1 MDIARELAVKV
12 LYKIEKEDGYT
23 NIVLDEILNKNR
35 EKLNSKD
42 IGLISEIIYGT
53 ITWKLTIDEIIKK
66 HSKIKMK
73 KISAWILNILRIG
86 IYQIVFLDKIPK
98 SASVNESVN
107 LAKKYGHKGSSNFV
121 NALLRKIEKTD
132 YQEFFTIENDVER
145 ISKTTSM
152 PEWIIEEL
160 LKEKSVQE
168 VEEICKA
175 SNLRPKVNIRVN
187 KLKISKNELE
197 KLLEEEKIEFS
208 EGILKDFLILEKVK
222 NIENLDLFKNGYFT
236 IQDEMAGLIAQIL
249 EPKENEKIL
258 DCCSAPG
265 GKTTYIAEL
274 MNNKGYIEAWDIH
287 DHRLKLVE
295 NTSKRLGINIIK
307 TKLQDATIYNDE
319 YFEKF
324 DKLLLDVP
332 CLGLGVLKRKPDIKW
347 KRKKEDI
354 EEITLIQKNILQ
366 TCSNYVKKGGEI
378 IYSTCS
384 ILKNENQDIIQE
396 FLNNNLNFQLKKIN
410 CHELNLIDQNYISL
424 QQNKNN
430 DGFFICKLL
439 KK

>member
-42 IGLISEIIYGT
+42 IGLISEIVYGT

-132 YQEFFTIENDVER
+132 YQEFFTIENDIER

-197 KLLEEEKIEFS
+197 RLLEEEKIEFS

-307 TKLQDATIYNDE
+307 TKLQDATVYNDE
-319 YFEKF
+319 YFGKF

-354 EEITLIQKNILQ
+354 EKITLIQKNILQ

-384 ILKNENQDIIQE
+384 ILRNENQDIIQG
-396 FLNNNLNFQLKKIN
+396 FLNNNSNFQLKKIN

>member
-42 IGLISEIIYGT
+42 IGIISEIVYGT

-307 TKLQDATIYNDE
+307 TKLQDATVYNDE

-354 EEITLIQKNILQ
+354 EKITLIQKNILQ

-384 ILKNENQDIIQE
+384 ILRNENQDIIEE
-396 FLNNNLNFQLKKIN
+396 FLNNNFNFQLKKIN
-410 CHELNLIDQNYISL
+410 CHELNLINQNYIIL